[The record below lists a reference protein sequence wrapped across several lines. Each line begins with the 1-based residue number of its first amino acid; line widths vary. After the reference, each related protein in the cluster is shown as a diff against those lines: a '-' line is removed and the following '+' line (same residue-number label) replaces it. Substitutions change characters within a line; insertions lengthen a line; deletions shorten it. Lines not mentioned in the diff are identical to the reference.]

1 MNTFNL
7 VILIIFISQLSIQF
21 VYTIDKGRDGLMA
34 WFAIEIM
41 AFGYLAKFLFLT

>member
-7 VILIIFISQLSIQF
+7 VILIIFLFQLSVQF
-21 VYTIDKGRDGLMA
+21 VYTIDKKYDGLMV
-34 WFAIEIM
+34 WFAVEIM